1 MVSAGPAITR
11 SRPSVCTSATSIP
24 SSEVPLIN
32 PRARHSR
39 GECCGP
45 GSEPMLDDAA
55 MPTSRSAF
63 LATATERGF
72 VHQCTDF
79 ETLDERLSNGRVTGY
94 IGYDCTADSLHV
106 GSLMGI
112 MLLRLFQSC
121 GHKPIV
127 LMGGG
132 TTRIGDPSGKDEAR
146 RLLDDAE
153 IARNMAGIRTVFAK
167 FIAFGDGPSD
177 AVMVN
182 NADWLD
188 ELHYIPLLRDIGRH
202 FSVNRML
209 TQDSV
214 RLRLERDQPLS
225 FLEFNYPILQAYD
238 FVELA
243 RRFGCEL
250 QIGGSDQWGNIVGGV
265 ELGRRTE
272 GRALFGLTTP
282 LLATASGAKMGKSV
296 GGAVWLN
303 AEKLSAYEYWQ
314 FWRNTDD
321 ADVGRFLRLFTELDL
336 ASIEGV
342 ERGDINEAKKV
353 LATEATALCH
363 GQASAVAAA
372 GTARV
377 VFGRGH
383 LTAPMPRVYGSL
395 TSALPQTDVPRD
407 LLERG
412 IPAFELFSRA
422 GLAASKG
429 EARRLIRSGGARVND
444 AVVES
449 ETITVSLDDLGSL
462 GTIKLSAGRKR
473 HVLVRPV

>member
-1 MVSAGPAITR
+1 
-11 SRPSVCTSATSIP
+11 
-24 SSEVPLIN
+24 
-32 PRARHSR
+32 
-39 GECCGP
+39 
-45 GSEPMLDDAA
+45 MLDDTA
-55 MPTSRSAF
+55 MSTPRSSF
-63 LATATERGF
+63 LAAAIERGF

-79 ETLDERLSNGRVTGY
+79 ETLDERLRNGGVTGY

-106 GSLMGI
+106 GSLVGI

-132 TTRIGDPSGKDEAR
+132 TTRIGDPSGKDEVR
-146 RLLDDAE
+146 RLLDDTE

-167 FIAFGDGPSD
+167 FIEFGDGPSD
-177 AVMVN
+177 ALMVN

-188 ELHYIPLLRDIGRH
+188 ELRYIPLLRDIGRH

-225 FLEFNYPILQAYD
+225 FLEFNYPILQAFD

-265 ELGRRTE
+265 ELGRRTD

-282 LLATASGAKMGKSV
+282 LIATASGVKMGKSV

-303 AEKLSAYEYWQ
+303 AEKLSPYEYWQ
-314 FWRNTDD
+314 FWRNTEDD
-321 ADVGRFLRLFTELDL
+321 DVGRFLRLFTELPL
-336 ASIEGV
+336 AEITQL
-342 ERGDINEAKKV
+342 ERLEANEVNEAKKI
-353 LATEATALCH
+353 LATETTALCH
-363 GQASAVAAA
+363 GREAASAAAA
-372 GTARV
+372 TAHA
-377 VFGRGH
+377 VFAGG
-383 LTAPMPRVYGSL
+383 GSG
-395 TSALPQTDVPRD
+395 SELPQTVVPRD
-407 LLERG
+407 LLAHG
-412 IPAFELFSRA
+412 IPAFELFTRA
-422 GLAASKG
+422 GLATSNG
-429 EARRLIRSGGARVND
+429 EARRLIRGGGARIND

-449 ETITVSLDDLGSL
+449 ETRPVSLADLGTL
-462 GTIKLSAGRKR
+462 GMIKLSAGRKR
-473 HVLVRPV
+473 HALVRVA